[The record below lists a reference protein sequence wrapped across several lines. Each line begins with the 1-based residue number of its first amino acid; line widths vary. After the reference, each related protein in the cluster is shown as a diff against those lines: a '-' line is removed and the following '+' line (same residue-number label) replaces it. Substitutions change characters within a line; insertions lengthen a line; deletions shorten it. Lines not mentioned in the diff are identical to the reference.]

1 MNNELELVVGIEMHC
16 ELKSK
21 AKAFSTGINGFSDT
35 ANVFVSPVDMAF
47 PGTLP
52 IVNKTCVKHA
62 VKMAKILNC
71 QIADIMQFDRKNY
84 YYPDLPKGYQIT
96 QCTNPVGING
106 KLEIPVGERTITV
119 SIHDI
124 HLEEDTASLDHFAK
138 MTTIDYNRAG
148 VPLLEIVTEPC
159 FNSAKE
165 VMAFLEYIR
174 DCYRYCDISD
184 ADTRKGQIR
193 CDVNIN
199 LKKDGK
205 YVTPRVEVKGVDFQN
220 IEATIKYEEERQRK
234 TYLNNEADKLVQ
246 ETRRFDE
253 ATSTTISM
261 RTKED
266 AIDYKYFLDPNIPP
280 YKLTKEFIE
289 DAIHEIPVLP
299 LERKKL
305 YMETYDLNEYD
316 SNILI
321 KNKEIA
327 DYFEECVKIGIDAKT
342 AANWITVNI
351 VTELN
356 KDNSSIKDFYIKP
369 FMLKEITDAIHK
381 GTISSKQAKEVFTKA
396 LENKK
401 EPKEFIS
408 KENAQISDEDTIRTL
423 IKEIIAHNEPQK
435 RAYLNGKTNLFDYFV
450 GQVMKETKGKAN
462 PVITK
467 AILKAELESKE
478 D

>member
-1 MNNELELVVGIEMHC
+1 MNNDLQLVVGIEMHC
-16 ELKSK
+16 ELKSN
-21 AKAFSTGINGFSDT
+21 AKAFSKGINGFSDT
-35 ANVFVSPVDMAF
+35 ANVYVSPVDMAF

-52 IVNKTCVKHA
+52 IVNKKCVGHA
-62 VKMAKILNC
+62 IKMAHILNC
-71 QIADIMQFDRKNY
+71 KIADVMQFDRKNY

-106 KLEIPVGERTITV
+106 KLEIPVDDKTIEAL
-119 SIHDI
+119 IHDI

-174 DCYRYCDISD
+174 DCYRYCDISN
-184 ADTRKGQIR
+184 ADTKKGQIR

-205 YVTPRVEVKGVDFQN
+205 YITPRVEIKGVDFQN
-220 IEATIKYEEERQRK
+220 IEAAIKYEEERQREA
-234 TYLNNEADKLVQ
+234 YFNSRVNELVQ

-253 ATSTTISM
+253 ASNTTISM
-261 RTKED
+261 RAKEN

-280 YKLTKEFIE
+280 YKLDKKWIE
-289 DAIHEIPVLP
+289 ELIKEIPKLP
-299 LERKKL
+299 LERKKY
-305 YMETYDLNEYD
+305 YMNDLGLSEYD
-316 SNILI
+316 ASILI
-321 KNKEIA
+321 KERNIA
-327 DYFEECVKIGIDAKT
+327 GYFEKCVIIGIDSKV

-356 KDNSSIKDFYIKP
+356 KTSSDINDFFMTP
-369 FMLKEITDAIHK
+369 NMLKQITDAIK
-381 GTISSKQAKEVFTKA
+381 DKTLSSKQAKEVFAKA

-408 KENAQISDEDTIRTL
+408 KDNAQISDENTLRTM
-423 IKEIIAHNEPQK
+423 IKDIIANNKEQQET
-435 RAYLNGKTNLFDYFV
+435 YLNGRSNLFDYFV
-450 GQVMKETKGKAN
+450 GQVMKQTRGKAN
-462 PVITK
+462 PVLTK
-467 AILKAELESKE
+467 QILKEELKK
-478 D
+478 

>member
-1 MNNELELVVGIEMHC
+1 
-16 ELKSK
+16 
-21 AKAFSTGINGFSDT
+21 
-35 ANVFVSPVDMAF
+35 
-47 PGTLP
+47 
-52 IVNKTCVKHA
+52 
-62 VKMAKILNC
+62 
-71 QIADIMQFDRKNY
+71 
-84 YYPDLPKGYQIT
+84 
-96 QCTNPVGING
+96 
-106 KLEIPVGERTITV
+106 
-119 SIHDI
+119 
-124 HLEEDTASLDHFAK
+124 

-299 LERKKL
+299 L
-305 YMETYDLNEYD
+305 
-316 SNILI
+316 
-321 KNKEIA
+321 
-327 DYFEECVKIGIDAKT
+327 
-342 AANWITVNI
+342 
-351 VTELN
+351 
-356 KDNSSIKDFYIKP
+356 
-369 FMLKEITDAIHK
+369 
-381 GTISSKQAKEVFTKA
+381 
-396 LENKK
+396 
-401 EPKEFIS
+401 
-408 KENAQISDEDTIRTL
+408 
-423 IKEIIAHNEPQK
+423 
-435 RAYLNGKTNLFDYFV
+435 
-450 GQVMKETKGKAN
+450 
-462 PVITK
+462 
-467 AILKAELESKE
+467 
-478 D
+478 

>member
-1 MNNELELVVGIEMHC
+1 MNNDLQLVVGIEMHC
-16 ELKSK
+16 ELKSN
-21 AKAFSTGINGFSDT
+21 AKAFSKGINGFSDT
-35 ANVFVSPVDMAF
+35 ANVYVSPVDMAF

-52 IVNKTCVKHA
+52 IVNKKCVGHA
-62 VKMAKILNC
+62 IKMAHILNC
-71 QIADIMQFDRKNY
+71 KIADVMQFDRKNY

-106 KLEIPVGERTITV
+106 KLEIPVDDRTIEAL
-119 SIHDI
+119 IHDI

-184 ADTRKGQIR
+184 ADTKKGQIR

-205 YVTPRVEVKGVDFQN
+205 YITPRVEIKGVDFQN
-220 IEATIKYEEERQRK
+220 IEAAIKYEEERQREA
-234 TYLNNEADKLVQ
+234 YFNSRVNELVQ

-253 ATSTTISM
+253 ASNTTISM
-261 RTKED
+261 RAKEN

-280 YKLTKEFIE
+280 YKLDKKWIE
-289 DAIHEIPVLP
+289 ELIKEIPKLP
-299 LERKKL
+299 LERKKY
-305 YMETYDLNEYD
+305 YMNDLGLSEYD
-316 SNILI
+316 ASILI
-321 KNKEIA
+321 KERNIA
-327 DYFEECVKIGIDAKT
+327 DYFEKCVIIGIDSKV

-356 KDNSSIKDFYIKP
+356 KTSSDINDFFMTP
-369 FMLKEITDAIHK
+369 NMLKQITDAIK
-381 GTISSKQAKEVFTKA
+381 DKTISSKQAKEVFAKA
-396 LENKK
+396 LVNKK

-408 KENAQISDEDTIRTL
+408 KDNAQISDENTLRTM
-423 IKEIIAHNEPQK
+423 IKDIIANNKEQQET
-435 RAYLNGKTNLFDYFV
+435 YLNGRSNLFDYFV
-450 GQVMKETKGKAN
+450 GQVMKQTRGKAN
-462 PVITK
+462 PVLTK
-467 AILKAELESKE
+467 QILKEELEK
-478 D
+478 

>member
-1 MNNELELVVGIEMHC
+1 MNNDLQLVVGIEMHC
-16 ELKSK
+16 ELKSH
-21 AKAFSTGINGFSDT
+21 AKAFSKGINGFSDT

-52 IVNKTCVKHA
+52 IVNKKCVGHA
-62 VKMAKILNC
+62 IKMAHILNC
-71 QIADIMQFDRKNY
+71 QIAEVMQFDRKNY

-106 KLEIPVGERTITV
+106 KLEIPVGEGSIEV
-119 SIHDI
+119 LIHDI
-124 HLEEDTASLDHFAK
+124 HLEEDTASLDHFDK

-184 ADTRKGQIR
+184 ADTKKGQIR

-220 IEATIKYEEERQRK
+220 IEAAIKYEEERQREA
-234 TYLNNEADKLVQ
+234 YLNQTEELIQ

-253 ATSTTISM
+253 GTNTTIGM
-261 RTKED
+261 RNKED

-280 YKLTKEFIE
+280 YKLDKSWIGELI
-289 DAIHEIPVLP
+289 DEIPKLP
-299 LERKKL
+299 LERLKMYTNDL
-305 YMETYDLNEYD
+305 GLNEYD
-316 SNILI
+316 ANILI
-321 KNKEIA
+321 KDRNIA
-327 DYFEECVKIGIDAKT
+327 DYFEKCVIIGIDSKM

-356 KDNSSIKDFYIKP
+356 KDNSSIKDFFITP
-369 FMLKEITDAIHK
+369 EMLKQITDAIK
-381 GTISSKQAKEVFTKA
+381 DKTLSNKQAKEVFSKV
-396 LENKK
+396 LESKK

-408 KENAQISDEDTIRTL
+408 KENAQISDELVLRTMIIDI
-423 IKEIIAHNEPQK
+423 IKNNEEQ
-435 RAYLNGKTNLFDYFV
+435 RIAYLNGRTNLFDYFV
-450 GQVMKETKGKAN
+450 GQVMKQTKGKAN
-462 PVITK
+462 PVMTK
-467 AILKAELESKE
+467 QILKEELEK
-478 D
+478 

>member
-1 MNNELELVVGIEMHC
+1 MNNDLQLVVGIEMHC
-16 ELKSK
+16 ELKSN
-21 AKAFSTGINGFSDT
+21 AKAFSKGKNGFSDT

-52 IVNKTCVKHA
+52 IVNKKCVGHA
-62 VKMAKILNC
+62 IKMAHILNC
-71 QIADIMQFDRKNY
+71 KIAEVMQFDRKNY

-96 QCTNPVGING
+96 QCTNPVGVNG
-106 KLEIPVGERTITV
+106 KLEIPVDDKTIEV
-119 SIHDI
+119 LIHDI

-165 VMAFLEYIR
+165 IMAFLEYIR
-174 DCYRYCDISD
+174 DCYRYCDISE
-184 ADTRKGQIR
+184 ADTKKGQIR

-220 IEATIKYEEERQRK
+220 IEETVKYEETRQREA
-234 TYLNNEADKLVQ
+234 YLNNKTEQLVQ

-253 ATSTTISM
+253 GTNTTISM
-261 RTKED
+261 CAKEN

-280 YKLTKEFIE
+280 YKLEENWIKELI
-289 DAIHEIPVLP
+289 AEIPTLP
-299 LERKKL
+299 LERKKH
-305 YMETYDLNEYD
+305 YMNDLGLSNYDA
-316 SNILI
+316 SILI
-321 KNKEIA
+321 KDRNIA
-327 DYFEECVKIGIDAKT
+327 DYFEKCVIIGIDSKV

-356 KDNSSIKDFYIKP
+356 KTGESIDNFFITPERLKQITEAVKDNT
-369 FMLKEITDAIHK
+369 L
-381 GTISSKQAKEVFTKA
+381 SSKQAKEVFAKA
-396 LENKK
+396 LESRK

-408 KENAQISDEDTIRTL
+408 KDNAQISDEETLRTM
-423 IKEIIAHNEPQK
+423 IKEIIASNKEQQQ
-435 RAYLNGKTNLFDYFV
+435 AYLNGRSNLFDYFV
-450 GQVMKETKGKAN
+450 GQVMKQTRGKAN
-462 PVITK
+462 PVMTK
-467 AILKAELESKE
+467 QILKEELEK
-478 D
+478 

>member
-1 MNNELELVVGIEMHC
+1 MNNDLQLVVGIEMHC
-16 ELKSK
+16 ELKSH
-21 AKAFSTGINGFSDT
+21 AKAFSKGKNGFSDT

-52 IVNKTCVKHA
+52 IVNKKCVGHA
-62 VKMAKILNC
+62 IKMAHILNC
-71 QIADIMQFDRKNY
+71 KLAEVMQFDRKNY

-96 QCTNPVGING
+96 QCTNPVGVNG
-106 KLEIPVGERTITV
+106 KLEIPVDDRTIEV
-119 SIHDI
+119 LIHDI

-165 VMAFLEYIR
+165 VIAFLEYIR
-174 DCYRYCDISD
+174 DCYRYCDISE
-184 ADTRKGQIR
+184 ADTKKGQIR

-220 IEATIKYEEERQRK
+220 IEATVKYEEERQK
-234 TYLNNEADKLVQ
+234 EAYLNNKTEQLVQ

-253 ATSTTISM
+253 GTNTTISM
-261 RTKED
+261 RAKEN

-280 YKLTKEFIE
+280 YKLEENWIKELI
-289 DAIHEIPVLP
+289 AEIPTLP
-299 LERKKL
+299 LERKKH
-305 YMETYDLNEYD
+305 YMNDLGLSNYDA
-316 SNILI
+316 SILI
-321 KNKEIA
+321 KDRNIA
-327 DYFEECVKIGIDAKT
+327 DYFEKCVIIGIDSKV

-356 KDNSSIKDFYIKP
+356 KTGESINNFFITPERLKQITEAVKDNT
-369 FMLKEITDAIHK
+369 L
-381 GTISSKQAKEVFTKA
+381 SSKQAKEVFAKA
-396 LENKK
+396 LESRK

-408 KENAQISDEDTIRTL
+408 KDNAQISDEETLRTM
-423 IKEIIAHNEPQK
+423 IKEIIANNKEQQQ
-435 RAYLNGKTNLFDYFV
+435 AYLNGRSNLFDYFV
-450 GQVMKETKGKAN
+450 GQVMKQTRGKAN
-462 PVITK
+462 PVMTK
-467 AILKAELESKE
+467 QILKEELEK
-478 D
+478 